1 MTVRSATSEP
11 LMRPVLAR
19 TSSAASGFFFC
30 GMIEEPVENA
40 SDRRMKPNCGVD
52 QMTISSAR
60 RDRCVAVID
69 AIDRN
74 SSAKSRSDTVSIEL
88 RVGPAKPSALAVMCR
103 SIGKPVPA
111 SAAAPIGLSSICSMA
126 WRTRE
131 RSRPN
136 IST

>member
-30 GMIEEPVENA
+30 GMIDEPVEKA

-52 QMTISSAR
+52 QITISSAR
-60 RDRCVAVID
+60 RDRCVAQIE

-74 SSAKSRSDTVSIEL
+74 SSAKSRSETVSMEL
-88 RVGPAKPSALAVMCR
+88 RVGSRKPSAFAVMWR
-103 SIGKPVPA
+103 SMG
-111 SAAAPIGLSSICSMA
+111 
-126 WRTRE
+126 
-131 RSRPN
+131 
-136 IST
+136 